1 MADTLPINAVHHISH
16 ITHDLEA
23 SRRFYR
29 EVLGFQEIERPEF
42 TFPGAWLFNYGVQ
55 IHLIDPGD
63 ASAPDTDEVQT
74 RTDHIAYHV
83 SDIDAARSVLE
94 ENGIPFR
101 ESRVPATNVTQLFF
115 RDPDGNHLE
124 LGCYPATPAVLEG

>member
-1 MADTLPINAVHHISH
+1 MADTLPINAVHHISYV
-16 ITHDLEA
+16 THDLEA
-23 SRRFYR
+23 SLRFYR

-83 SDIDAARSVLE
+83 PDIDAARTVLE

-101 ESRVPATNVTQLFF
+101 ESHVPATNVTQLFF

>member
-1 MADTLPINAVHHISH
+1 MADSLPINAVHHISH

-63 ASAPDTDEVQT
+63 ASPPEDGEVQT

-83 SDIDAARSVLE
+83 PDIDAARSVLK
-94 ENGIPFR
+94 ENNISYR
-101 ESRVPATNVTQLFF
+101 ESHVPATNVTQLFF
-115 RDPDGNHLE
+115 CDPDGNHIE
-124 LGCYPATPAVLEG
+124 LGCYPATPAVLDA

>member
-1 MADTLPINAVHHISH
+1 MTSSLPINAVHHISH

-29 EVLGFQEIERPEF
+29 EVLGFAEIERPEF

-55 IHLIDPGD
+55 IHLIDPGN
-63 ASAPDTDEVQT
+63 APAPETDEVQT

-83 SDIDAARSVLE
+83 PDIDAARAVLE
-94 ENGIPFR
+94 ENDISYR
-101 ESRVPATNVTQLFF
+101 ESQVPATNVTQLFF
-115 RDPDGNHLE
+115 RDPDGNHIE
-124 LGCYPATPAVLEG
+124 LGCYPTTPAALEG